1 MCSQT
6 LIEDLNEME
15 NYLVEAFSSTM
26 STDVTNSSLQTQSS
40 GARARQAP
48 GSITPQNSSK
58 TPNSSQK
65 QKQGVNNRYTL
76 LKDIGLD
83 QDNGSLPISPVI
95 KNLFSNNKNKSVR
108 STVADLENM
117 ERKINFLPE
126 ESLVRTGK
134 VVYIVEKVHSRAS
147 VGRIKPVT
155 DKKWPNTAFFSP
167 NDSRLPRILVDLSY
181 CPEGFSQRPED
192 FENTLFIARITNWE
206 RNMPFAQGCLA
217 RSLGEAGEIEPE
229 TEGMLIE
236 YELDFGDFSDDVLA
250 CLPKELPWKIPA
262 KEFKYRRDLRKECI
276 FTIDPAT
283 ARDLDDALSCRPL
296 EPGFYEVGVH
306 IADVSFFV
314 KPDTSLD
321 AVAAHRCTS
330 VYLVQKV
337 IPMLPRLLCEELCS
351 LNAGEDRLCFS
362 VIWKMTENGEIVDEW
377 FGRTV
382 INSCVKLSYEHAQG
396 FIAEPNRE
404 WTAEEL
410 PPITGGFTIDT
421 IRKTVLDLN
430 RIAVIMRKR
439 RFDGGALRLDQVK
452 LQFSLNK
459 ETGMPDGWYVYEQ
472 RDSNRLVEEFM
483 LLANM
488 ATAHRIKTAFPKFAV
503 LRRHPEPKS
512 RMLESV
518 ISICES
524 LGVTID
530 GSSAGALQR
539 SLYTESGSGEDAQA
553 RLLVLTSLC
562 SRPMKNALYFCT
574 GVLENEE
581 EYAHYALNVP
591 LYTHFT
597 SPIRRYPDIMV
608 HRLLAATLGYSEQ
621 TLTDA
626 TAVEQQC
633 LLCNKRK
640 TSAKRVS
647 EMSAELFFGIF
658 LKHCG
663 TMDAKGM
670 VMSVLDKSF
679 DVLILSLGIIKRAY
693 CEKMPLQSFKA
704 SKVSKRPQ
712 LELVWKADEQHPAE
726 IVQEV
731 TLFTPV
737 SCRLV
742 AGDDA
747 LRWSVSR
754 AVSESTI
761 IQSVEFYGEVVMHET
776 SISGHFSVK
785 LLSK

>member
-6 LIEDLNEME
+6 LIEDLNGME
-15 NYLVEAFSSTM
+15 NYLVEAF
-26 STDVTNSSLQTQSS
+26 NSSRLLEGSTANAMNSSQQTPSS
-40 GARARQAP
+40 GAKTRQTRG
-48 GSITPQNSSK
+48 GSGTPQNSSK

-65 QKQGVNNRYTL
+65 QKQASVNRYTL
-76 LKDIGLD
+76 LKDIGVD
-83 QDNGSLPISPVI
+83 QSNGSVPISPVI
-95 KNLFSNNKNKSVR
+95 KNLFSNNGNR
-108 STVADLENM
+108 SLHSAVADLENM
-117 ERKINFLPE
+117 ERKINILPQ

-134 VVYIVEKVHSRAS
+134 VVYIVEKGHSRAS

-167 NDSRLPRILVDLSY
+167 NDSRLPRILVDLKSY
-181 CPEGFSQRPED
+181 SPEGFSQRPED

-206 RNMPFAQGCLA
+206 RNLPFAQGCLA

-236 YELDFGDFSDDVLA
+236 NDLDFSDFSDDVLA
-250 CLPKELPWKIPA
+250 CLPHELPWTIPE
-262 KEFKYRRDLRKECI
+262 KEFEYRRDLRKECI
-276 FTIDPAT
+276 FTIDPTT

-296 EPGFYEVGVH
+296 EPGFFEVGVH

-314 KPDTSLD
+314 KPETSLD
-321 AVAAHRCTS
+321 GVAAHRCTS

-337 IPMLPRLLCEELCS
+337 IPMLPHLLCEELCS
-351 LNAGEDRLCFS
+351 LNAGKDRLCFS
-362 VIWKMTENGEIVDEW
+362 VIWRMTENGEIADEW

-396 FIAEPNRE
+396 FIEDPNRE

-421 IRKTVLDLN
+421 IRKTVLNLN
-430 RIAVIMRKR
+430 RLAVILRKR

-452 LQFSLNK
+452 LQFRLNK
-459 ETGMPDGWYVYEQ
+459 ETGLPDGWYVYEQ

-488 ATAHRIKTAFPKFAV
+488 ATAHRIKTSFPKFAV
-503 LRRHPEPKS
+503 LRRHPQPQS
-512 RMLESV
+512 RLLEGV
-518 ISICES
+518 IEVCES

-530 GSSAGALQR
+530 ASSAGALQR
-539 SLYTESGSGEDAQA
+539 SLYSEAGSDEDAQG

-574 GVLENEE
+574 GALECED

-621 TLTDA
+621 MLTDVQM
-626 TAVEQQC
+626 VEQQC
-633 LLCNKRK
+633 TLCNKRK
-640 TSAKRVS
+640 KSAKSVS
-647 EMSAELFFGIF
+647 DMSAELFFGIF
-658 LKHCG
+658 LKQCG
-663 TMDAKGM
+663 TLDAKGM

-679 DVLILSLGIIKRAY
+679 DVLILSLGIVKRAY
-693 CEKMPLQSFKA
+693 CEKLPLQSFKP
-704 SKVSKRPQ
+704 SKVAKRPQ
-712 LELVWKADEQHPAE
+712 LELVWKADENHPTE

-731 TLFTPV
+731 TIFTPV
-737 SCRLV
+737 CCRLV
-742 AGDDA
+742 AGDEA
-747 LRWSVSR
+747 LKWHVSGT
-754 AVSESTI
+754 AV
-761 IQSVEFYGEVVMHET
+761 
-776 SISGHFSVK
+776 
-785 LLSK
+785 LLSNL